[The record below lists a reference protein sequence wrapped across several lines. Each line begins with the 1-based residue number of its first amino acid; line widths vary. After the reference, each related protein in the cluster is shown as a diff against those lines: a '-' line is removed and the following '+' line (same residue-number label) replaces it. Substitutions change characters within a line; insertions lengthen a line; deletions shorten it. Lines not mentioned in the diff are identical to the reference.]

1 MAETGNPTPASA
13 EAAAAG
19 ASGSGPGRT
28 PDEIALEL
36 MKFIAVST
44 GYGKGTQGGAGFSGK
59 PSAKTPEEQTEALL
73 DLFQKCRKAVKP
85 ES

>member
-1 MAETGNPTPASA
+1 MAETGIPTPASA

-19 ASGSGPGRT
+19 AAAPGGGRS

-44 GYGKGTQGGAGFSGK
+44 GYGKGSQGGAGFSGK
-59 PSAKTPEEQTEALL
+59 PTTKSPEEQTEALL
-73 DLFQKCRKAVKP
+73 ELFQKCRQAVKA
-85 ES
+85 E